1 MSDTEKVNFVKVD
14 DIKILH
20 IDRHMPVTVNAG
32 SFIFGAFVL
41 VILFISLLGDDK
53 VRDLTPEDTTEE
65 EPRVVAPAP
74 KQQQVKPLTL
84 RSKTT
89 LEDILKNIKES

>member
-1 MSDTEKVNFVKVD
+1 MSNTEKVNFVKVD
-14 DIKILH
+14 DVKILH

-53 VRDLTPEDTTEE
+53 VRDLTPDP
-65 EPRVVAPAP
+65 EPEAEPSVVTPAP
-74 KQQQVKPLTL
+74 TASVQNKPDP
-84 RSKTT
+84 RAYYKKKHSFF
-89 LEDILKNIKES
+89 D

>member
-65 EPRVVAPAP
+65 EPRVVAPAQAP
-74 KQQQVKPLTL
+74 ARQQVKPLTYDQK
-84 RSKTT
+84 RYKDYI
-89 LEDILKNIKES
+89 EKY